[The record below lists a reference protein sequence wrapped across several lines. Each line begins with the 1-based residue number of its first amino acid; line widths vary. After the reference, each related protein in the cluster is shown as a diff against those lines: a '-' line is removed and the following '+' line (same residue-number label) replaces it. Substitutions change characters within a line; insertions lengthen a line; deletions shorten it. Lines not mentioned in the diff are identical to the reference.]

1 MTAPDGGLDDDQRH
15 LAALAAL
22 GASPGKLRAF
32 VATMSPVEAWEALA
46 DGCHPADPDGHYRRR
61 ATDRLLAQVHAACLR
76 SAVAVRGLGTPAYP
90 ECLAGDRQAPAA
102 LFTWGRPELLEG
114 RPRVA
119 VVGTRAASRSGREVA
134 AAIGRGLAEAG
145 CVVVSGLAAGID
157 TAAHQGALEV
167 AREGTVVGVLGTAL
181 DAPGPAASMHLRRAV
196 AARGSLLSELPAG
209 AVGAPWW
216 FAVRNRLMAA
226 LAHVV
231 VVVESHLGGGSMHTV
246 RAARARRVPVAAVPG
261 PLTSPSCAGTNLLL
275 VQGAQA
281 VRDADDVVDLA
292 LRAVRGR
299 PGIAEPAHRG
309 GSLVPNG
316 TRRTGTPGVDLPASE
331 VARRVWP
338 VLDERF
344 ASLEAVVA
352 RSGVAPA
359 DAALGLEQLRAAGL
373 AVEESG
379 WWRRR

>member
-1 MTAPDGGLDDDQRH
+1 MVGSMTTSGTWRPSPPSAPHR
-15 LAALAAL
+15 
-22 GASPGKLRAF
+22 ASCAPSSPRCRRSRRGRPSPT
-32 VATMSPVEAWEALA
+32 VATPPTPTATTADVPPTGCWRRCTLPVCA
-46 DGCHPADPDGHYRRR
+46 
-61 ATDRLLAQVHAACLR
+61 AQLP
-76 SAVAVRGLGTPAYP
+76 SGG
-90 ECLAGDRQAPAA
+90 
-102 LFTWGRPELLEG
+102 WGRPRTPSAWPATG
-114 RPRVA
+114 RHRRHCSPGAGRSSS
-119 VVGTRAASRSGREVA
+119 RAGPGWPWSGRAPPPGPA
-134 AAIGRGLAEAG
+134 ARWRPPSAG
-145 CVVVSGLAAGID
+145 GWP
-157 TAAHQGALEV
+157 
-167 AREGTVVGVLGTAL
+167 R
-181 DAPGPAASMHLRRAV
+181 PAASMHLRRAV

-292 LRAVRGR
+292 LREVRGR
-299 PGIAEPAHRG
+299 PGIAEPTHRG
-309 GSLVPNG
+309 GRLVPNG

-359 DAALGLEQLRAAGL
+359 DT
-373 AVEESG
+373 
-379 WWRRR
+379 